1 MTEKEAYIAF
11 NMVEHIGSVRLATL
25 AETFGGVVN
34 AWYRYPDKVSRSGG
48 EVDYEAEVKRAKK
61 YGVTILT
68 PVDPEYPARLKDLA
82 SHPLA
87 LYVKGEV
94 SALSLPSLA
103 IVGTRRASQYG
114 LTTARKLS
122 SELAGAGWSIVSGLA
137 LGVDAESHRGALEAN
152 GKTVGIIG
160 SALDQFYPEE
170 NRELARDI
178 VKSGGAVVSQFPFGR
193 YPDKETF
200 PIRNEIIA
208 ALSAGTIAVECPI
221 KSGTMIT
228 CNFAAE
234 IGRTVM
240 AIPGRATDKLSRGC
254 NKLIREGATLVN
266 GFDDVMEAMSELMP
280 KSALEKS
287 EKVRTKVE
295 LPPYSLEES
304 LIMRCVDDAGVSMEK
319 LVELSGLSAEKVN
332 SLAIELRMKG
342 RVKFLPGNR
351 LASI

>member
-11 NMVEHIGSVRLATL
+11 NMIDHIGSVRLATL
-25 AETFGGVVN
+25 SETFGGVVN
-34 AWYRYPDKVSRSGG
+34 AWYGYPDKVARSGG
-48 EVDYEAEVKRAKK
+48 EVDYVAELKRAEK

-68 PVDPEYPARLKDLA
+68 PADDAYPKRLKDLS

-87 LYVKGEV
+87 LYVKGDV
-94 SALSLPSLA
+94 SALSHCSLA
-103 IVGTRRASQYG
+103 MVGTRRASQYG
-114 LTTARKLS
+114 LTTARSLA
-122 SELAGAGWSIVSGLA
+122 SELVGAGWAIVSGLA

-152 GKTVGIIG
+152 GITVGVLG
-160 SALDQFYPEE
+160 SALDRFYPEE
-170 NRELARDI
+170 NRDLARDI

-208 ALSAGTIAVECPI
+208 ALSEGTIAVECPI

-240 AIPGRATDKLSRGC
+240 AFPGRATDKLSRGC
-254 NKLIREGATLVN
+254 NKLIREGATLVT
-266 GFDDVMEAMSELMP
+266 GLDDVMEAMSELLP
-280 KSALEKS
+280 RKTITEDSSKEKI
-287 EKVRTKVE
+287 E

-304 LIMRCVDDAGVSMEK
+304 LIMRCLDDSGVSMEK
-319 LVELSGLSAEKVN
+319 LVDRSGLSAAKVN

-351 LASI
+351 IASI